1 MSILLAQILGGI
13 FFKDGG
19 GNREGVR
26 GVGIIVILRPGLV
39 FANRGILWLSFSDVY
54 RSAHFHEFKEFAGG
68 ILVEAKATMGA
79 WGRPDRADMES
90 VGGIKGHPVLHGES
104 YITVSRTLAL
114 GAFAGN
120 NRVAIDPKAIGH
132 RAFVFDFIDHAKVAF
147 RCGSFGS
154 SDGSGRDEKGFIS
167 LEHINHPVLQRDF
180 DSDVRGIF
188 GFVAYGV
195 VVFSMGSGGIAANHR
210 KDNGAEKKQKR

>member
-1 MSILLAQILGGI
+1 
-13 FFKDGG
+13 
-19 GNREGVR
+19 
-26 GVGIIVILRPGLV
+26 
-39 FANRGILWLSFSDVY
+39 
-54 RSAHFHEFKEFAGG
+54 
-68 ILVEAKATMGA
+68 
-79 WGRPDRADMES
+79 MES

-132 RAFVFDFIDHAKVAF
+132 RAFVFDFIDHTEVAF
-147 RCGSFGS
+147 WRRGFGL
-154 SDGSGRDEKGFIS
+154 SDSCGRDEKGFIS
-167 LEHINHPVLQRDF
+167 LQHINHPVLQRDF